1 MMRFHRYSCLNG
13 LVIGN
18 KLAYV
23 YGRHTKNFDPIS
35 FGAKFKTASEYIAS
49 GETINKMRK
58 WYKTKI
64 KRSDISNLFCNTLTR
79 RKEKIT
85 NKYGYNRNEQANLLN
100 LFDIETNSLAGK
112 GRNNNTAV
120 EEGSLWTAYQAAT
133 HWSTHTVDSKKP
145 HVKRVIREKKV
156 LDMLGSDTWE
166 YLEVAA

>member
-1 MMRFHRYSCLNG
+1 MFVTSSSSLNPKNLSYAKFIFRTSQDGTWANNGMMGFHRYSCLNG

-64 KRSDISNLFCNTLTR
+64 KRSDISNLFCN
-79 RKEKIT
+79 
-85 NKYGYNRNEQANLLN
+85 
-100 LFDIETNSLAGK
+100 S
-112 GRNNNTAV
+112 
-120 EEGSLWTAYQAAT
+120 
-133 HWSTHTVDSKKP
+133 
-145 HVKRVIREKKV
+145 
-156 LDMLGSDTWE
+156 
-166 YLEVAA
+166 